1 MRTEI
6 TAIAILDFRLRI
18 DFPRI
23 RKNIIINNLTIVKYI
38 YIKMIYITI
47 VVRMTIK
54 IDCEEI
60 VWYLL
65 PLIRKE
71 FAKSLIK
78 DHGLTQRK
86 AAEKLGI
93 TEAAVSQYVSK
104 KRGDLKVTHVGIRR
118 EIKESTKRIIEG
130 DIQVMKIETCRICHL
145 LRTEDFSKEKCAKA

>member
-1 MRTEI
+1 
-6 TAIAILDFRLRI
+6 
-18 DFPRI
+18 
-23 RKNIIINNLTIVKYI
+23 
-38 YIKMIYITI
+38 MIYITI
-47 VVRMTIK
+47 VVSMTFK

-78 DHGLTQRK
+78 DYGLTQRK

-104 KRGDLKVTHVGIRR
+104 KRGDLKVTDVGIRR
-118 EIKESTKRIIEG
+118 EIKESTRRIIEG
-130 DIQVMKIETCRICHL
+130 DIQVMKTETCRICHL
-145 LRTEDFSKEKCAKA
+145 LRTEGIGKEK

>member
-1 MRTEI
+1 
-6 TAIAILDFRLRI
+6 
-18 DFPRI
+18 
-23 RKNIIINNLTIVKYI
+23 
-38 YIKMIYITI
+38 
-47 VVRMTIK
+47 MTIK

-104 KRGDLKVTHVGIRR
+104 KRGDLKVTDPTIQRQ
-118 EIKESTKRIIEG
+118 IKESTKRIING
-130 DIQVMKIETCRICHL
+130 DIHVMKTETCRICHL
-145 LRTEDFSKEKCAKA
+145 LRTRGFNEEK